1 MSNHSKWHEHKK
13 AGMFSIKKISKSVE
27 AWQDKIGLALKNK

>member
-13 AGMFSIKKISKSVE
+13 AGMFSIKKNKSVE